1 MKGVERL
8 NSRSHAV
15 EAFHDDA
22 GHAPMMLLQN
32 GLKVFY
38 VEVAKDLSSSRVD
51 VCDVLAKDTV
61 LCVVLVV
68 P

>member
-1 MKGVERL
+1 
-8 NSRSHAV
+8 
-15 EAFHDDA
+15 
-22 GHAPMMLLQN
+22 MMLLQN